1 MIFFFEVVEV
11 EKKKEGVERKKNKK
25 LTCAIF
31 SSLFFFKTQS
41 INRARATALELGIN
55 AVLNPILDEIL
66 GVGNGSPG
74 MLRSC
79 CSSISSRASS
89 SRAAKLDAAAAL
101 VPAASAA
108 ASQGGRRPAP
118 SAPAAV
124 GGMLCVLNALARA
137 AAEGGHAVPP
147 ELFRVSSADRLVVAL
162 AGGGGGGGG
171 RGGEDDSD
179 DDDESCCSDDEEEE
193 VEENSTAPNNNAG
206 NDDPAAAWHAW
217 TRLLSALGA
226 HQGHVAVALGPRAK
240 ATLAALHAP
249 LASPLPLPSS
259 SCSHAP
265 GCCGCFA
272 SSAPSHLAPST
283 LKRSKKTGRPVLEV
297 EAEWGCAASD
307 TPALDAFAAAVA
319 CSGILDDDTESS
331 SSSSSNSNNNLGGP
345 CEIRVTWTFEKGAKE
360 RAFLSRAAAVR
371 ELFRRAGREL
381 VGLPSVEEE
390 EQVGSSS
397 SNNNNS
403 NSSSSNRPPPP
414 PPPLF
419 VFLPSAGRVW
429 FSPSLSYSPGA
440 AEGYRLAGWLA
451 AQALASRAPLC
462 LPLPDVLF
470 ERLCRGAAF
479 SPSLE
484 ALAEF
489 DAAAA
494 GAVRAAAALDSPT
507 FAALLEAERMP
518 ATTSRREFAA
528 RAARAALVDGVAWQF
543 DALAAGFAKGADRAA
558 LLRWRLTPSDLAE
571 LVGGE
576 GGAAAGATAE
586 LLARSMMEAGNF
598 SRKDSSSSGVAE
610 RLQQLLGPPPP
621 PPLPTLPPLR
631 KAARPGA
638 GDTDVLADAR
648 A

>member
-1 MIFFFEVVEV
+1 METHRARFFS
-11 EKKKEGVERKKNKK
+11 
-25 LTCAIF
+25 F
-31 SSLFFFKTQS
+31 SKTT
-41 INRARATALELGIN
+41 NRARATALELGIN

-74 MLRSC
+74 MLNSTC
-79 CSSISSRASS
+79 SSRAS
-89 SRAAKLDAAAAL
+89 RLDAAAAL

-108 ASQGGRRPAP
+108 ASQGGKRPAP
-118 SAPAAV
+118 CAPRAV

-147 ELFRVSSADRLVVAL
+147 ELFRVSSADRLVVTL

-171 RGGEDDSD
+171 GGGDDD
-179 DDDESCCSDDEEEE
+179 DDDEEDEESCSSSDEGGDSNTE
-193 VEENSTAPNNNAG
+193 PSNN
-206 NDDPAAAWHAW
+206 DSDPAAAWHAW
-217 TRLLSALGA
+217 TRLLQALGA

-249 LASPLPLPSS
+249 LANNVLAPSS
-259 SCSHAP
+259 CCSHAAS
-265 GCCGCFA
+265 GCGCFA
-272 SSAPSHLAPST
+272 YSSSQRLPSMR
-283 LKRSKKTGRPVLEV
+283 RSKKTGRPVLEV
-297 EAEWGCAASD
+297 SAESGCAGSG
-307 TPALDAFAAAVA
+307 TPALDAVAAAVA
-319 CSGILDDDTESS
+319 CSGILDTSESS
-331 SSSSSNSNNNLGGP
+331 TISNCNGP
-345 CEIRVTWTFEKGAKE
+345 CEIRVTWSFEEGAKE

-390 EQVGSSS
+390 IGSSS
-397 SNNNNS
+397 SSSCSNS
-403 NSSSSNRPPPP
+403 NSSSSNRAPP

-470 ERLCRGAAF
+470 ERLCLGASF

-494 GAVRAAAALDSPT
+494 GAVRAAAALDAPT
-507 FAALLEAERMP
+507 FAALLEAEGLP
-518 ATTSRREFAA
+518 AETSRAGFAS
-528 RAARAALVDGVAWQF
+528 RAARAALVDGVRWQF
-543 DALAAGFAKGADRAA
+543 DALASGFAAGADRAT
-558 LLRWRLTPSDLAE
+558 LLRWRLTPADLAE

-576 GGAAAGATAE
+576 GSAAAGATAE
-586 LLARSMMEAGNF
+586 LLSRSMEGVF
-598 SRKDSSSSGVAE
+598 SRRDSSSSGVAE
-610 RLQQLLGPPPP
+610 RLQQLLGAPPMA
-621 PPLPTLPPLR
+621 LPPLR
-631 KAARPGA
+631 KAARVGA
-638 GDTDVLADAR
+638 GDTEVLADAR